1 MERAVSAELDNTA
14 TIITNTGVFDTVD
27 KLYKAPASGA
37 TPTEGEAPEG
47 GAPPAPDMGGD
58 FGGGGAPPAPE
69 GGAETAAPTVPES
82 TKKERFKL
90 LTEHNEDG
98 FDEDDF
104 LEFRKVNG
112 TLGIIEEE
120 LSRLLKD

>member
-1 MERAVSAELDNTA
+1 
-14 TIITNTGVFDTVD
+14 
-27 KLYKAPASGA
+27 
-37 TPTEGEAPEG
+37 
-47 GAPPAPDMGGD
+47 MGGD
-58 FGGGGAPPAPE
+58 FGGAPAPPE
-69 GGAETAAPTVPES
+69 GGSEPAAPTVPES

-90 LTEHNEDG
+90 VTEHNEDG